1 MIFRTFLA
9 IVFVD
14 KINRMKLWDLPVYL
28 EICARGNSITDF
40 NRVYKSYVT
49 PSSSF
54 LSKEGVQGN
63 GLSLKT
69 FETSCDVIQLSLK
82 QLSIMKKFF
91 KNN

>member
-1 MIFRTFLA
+1 
-9 IVFVD
+9 
-14 KINRMKLWDLPVYL
+14 MKLWDLPVYL
-28 EICARGNSITDF
+28 EICAREIQSPTSTC
-40 NRVYKSYVT
+40 VYKSYVT

-54 LSKEGVQGN
+54 LSKEGVQGD

-69 FETSCDVIQLSLK
+69 FETSCDVIQPGLK